1 MAAKAVAREWG
12 LPLLT
17 MEPGR
22 LYDKYVGES
31 DKNLEKALKTAER
44 MAPCVL
50 MIDEIEKGFAYVGSS
65 EADAGLSK
73 RIFGRLLGWLQER
86 KASVFVVATCNQIEA
101 LPPELIRKGRFDEI
115 FFIDLPRHDERKEIF
130 TAHLKK
136 RKRDP
141 AAFDLDALAHA
152 SEGFSGAEI
161 EQAVVSALYTA
172 FAHGADLHTPLVLD
186 EIKATRPLS
195 VTRHEEVAALRA
207 WAQDRTVPA

>member
-1 MAAKAVAREWG
+1 
-12 LPLLT
+12 
-17 MEPGR
+17 
-22 LYDKYVGES
+22 
-31 DKNLEKALKTAER
+31 

-115 FFIDLPRHDERKEIF
+115 FFIDLPRQDERMEIF
-130 TAHLKK
+130 RAHLRK
-136 RKRDP
+136 RKREP
-141 AAFDLDALAHA
+141 AAFDLDGLAHA

-172 FAHGADLHTPLVLD
+172 FAHGADLDTPLVLD

-195 VTRHEEVAALRA
+195 VTRQEEVAALRA
-207 WAQDRTVPA
+207 WASGRAVPA